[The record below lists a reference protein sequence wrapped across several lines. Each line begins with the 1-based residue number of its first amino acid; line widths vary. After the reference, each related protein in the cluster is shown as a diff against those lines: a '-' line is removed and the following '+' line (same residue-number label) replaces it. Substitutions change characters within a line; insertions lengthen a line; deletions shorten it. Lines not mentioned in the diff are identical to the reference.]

1 MDEPQIAP
9 VETPEQQQP
18 VGAPPPEQ
26 AQPDQAAEQQLAT
39 IDPRFFAA
47 YTQGQQKL
55 AAVASALG
63 ISKTSTAEQF
73 VAAITARQQAAIAE
87 EDELAKDPRYAQR
100 IAALRQHEE
109 RLAQERF
116 GDAAAIAATLLE
128 QGPRMSLMELSTL
141 VDQALTDKA
150 AARFAGA
157 SPAPAGG
164 TPQPQQQEASQGG
177 VRERGLIGEMQRTG
191 AGGTPTA
198 QPPRADSPVGFFE
211 NLFRRPSAP

>member
-9 VETPEQQQP
+9 VESPEQQQP
-18 VGAPPPEQ
+18 VGQAPPPEQ
-26 AQPDQAAEQQLAT
+26 APLTQAAEQQLAT

-73 VAAITARQQAAIAE
+73 VAAITARQQAAVAE
-87 EDELAKDPRYAQR
+87 EDELLKDPRL
-100 IAALRQHEE
+100 AARMQQLRAHEE
-109 RLAQERF
+109 RMAQQQY
-116 GDAAAIAATLLE
+116 GDAAAIAATILEQRSTLSLLE
-128 QGPRMSLMELSTL
+128 LSAL

-164 TPQPQQQEASQGG
+164 TPQPPEQQPTQGG

-198 QPPRADSPVGFFE
+198 QPPRADNPVSFFE
-211 NLFRRPSAP
+211 NLLGPLRR